1 MIEFYRN
8 WLNIISHGNNNAI
21 GRIKMHSHKKVFLS
35 VGMISSLTL
44 LSACGGDSSNSNSSY
59 IPPKVM
65 SEVKT
70 DLKLLEK
77 TLPSTQS
84 TNVDTPVYR
93 YTQIFNK
100 ENDQFK
106 TSYRLEFDFDMNAN
120 TLYRL
125 EADYDTLINA
135 TPNSVKLTEFEKSGQ
150 SITVKKEFQ
159 CSKNNNPCANIV
171 NSVNMK
177 TGQAKLDFNNL
188 LLTKQSWVDAPINT
202 IMLVG
207 SVEGRLTE
215 APTKVQLPESQSR
228 TLNVSFLPSEHD
240 QISSLSTQ
248 YKQLSFTNH
257 NQAAFQLDELSIGIQ
272 NNQVQYVNLTFPNLI
287 IYPLY
292 CGVFTLKCQNGTYNP
307 LNYAVTFHNT
317 KINGIFFGDLYLNGS
332 TGL

>member
-1 MIEFYRN
+1 
-8 WLNIISHGNNNAI
+8 
-21 GRIKMHSHKKVFLS
+21 MHSHKKIFLS

-59 IPPKVM
+59 VPPKVM

-70 DLKLLEK
+70 DLKFLEK

-84 TNVDTPVYR
+84 ANVDTPVYR

-150 SITVKKEFQ
+150 SITIKKEFQ
-159 CSKNNNPCANIV
+159 CSKNNNSCANIV

-215 APTKVQLPESQSR
+215 APTKVQLPTSQPHQLQWSI
-228 TLNVSFLPSEHD
+228 TPSDEDGLNL
-240 QISSLSTQ
+240 LSNYQ
-248 YKQLSFTNH
+248 KLSFTNH
-257 NQAAFQLDELSIGIQ
+257 NIVELFFGDGSSFEDSGIISIQ
-272 NNQVQYVNLTFPNLI
+272 NNKVES
-287 IYPLY
+287 LY
-292 CGVFTLKCQNGTYNP
+292 FSPVLNPILLQKYCNSTNTPCQNVTYNP
-307 LNYAVTFHNT
+307 NNYEVIFSNT
-317 KINGIFFGDLYLNGS
+317 KVNSAMLGIGYLNGS